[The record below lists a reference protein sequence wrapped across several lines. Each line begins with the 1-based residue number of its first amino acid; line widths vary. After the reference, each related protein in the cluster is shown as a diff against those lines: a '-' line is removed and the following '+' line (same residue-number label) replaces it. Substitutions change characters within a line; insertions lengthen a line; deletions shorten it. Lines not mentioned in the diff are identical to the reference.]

1 MVMNNAKRPTLVI
14 PRVRSIRRFIHSL
27 FAGRSAAIATAF
39 LLLTLVGIADYLTGF
54 RLSFSIFY
62 LLPIIVAGWQVG
74 RSCACLIAVLSVL
87 TLNASDLLA
96 GQRVDPGLLFIWNVL
111 IQLSFYLIVIWL
123 LMRWKTLHDT
133 LEAEVRE
140 RTRDLTAE
148 IAAREQLESK
158 ILTISE
164 REQRRIGCDLHDV
177 LCQHLAATALAAKV
191 LEERIAGP
199 VAIEARQVVTMVES
213 GMTIAR
219 EMARGL
225 TLVLSGNDN
234 LCVALEELATKTRD
248 HFGVE
253 CLLSSGD
260 AQMSLDDF
268 RAIHLY
274 RIAQEAINNAIRH
287 GKAARL
293 IVTLSRVGDRGILT
307 VQDDG
312 SGMPDQ
318 SAAFSGMGLRI
329 MRHRARMLRG
339 QLDIHEEAARG
350 VTISCS
356 FPLNAELPSAS
367 DGIK

>member
-1 MVMNNAKRPTLVI
+1 MNS
-14 PRVRSIRRFIHSL
+14 VRLTKGAEIRRFIRSL
-27 FAGRSAAIATAF
+27 FAARSAAIAAAF
-39 LLLTLVGIADYLTGF
+39 LLLALAGIADYVTGF
-54 RLSFSIFY
+54 SLSFSVFY
-62 LLPIIVAGWQVG
+62 LLPIILAGWRVG
-74 RSCACLIAVLSVL
+74 RRFACFIAILSVL
-87 TLNASDLLA
+87 SLNASDLLA
-96 GQRVDPGLLFIWNVL
+96 GQRVEPGLLLVWNAL
-111 IQLSFYLIVIWL
+111 IQLLFYLIVIWL
-123 LMRWKTLHDT
+123 LMRWKGLHQT
-133 LEAEVRE
+133 LEAGVRE

-148 IAAREQLESK
+148 IAAREELESK

-191 LEERIAGP
+191 LEERIAGSAA
-199 VAIEARQVVTMVES
+199 VEAGHVVRMIEN

-234 LCVALEELATKTRD
+234 LCVALEELVAKTRE
-248 HFGVE
+248 HFGIE

-260 AQMSLDDF
+260 ARLSLDDF

-318 SAAFSGMGLRI
+318 QAPSSGMGLRI
-329 MRHRARMLRG
+329 MRHRSRMLGG
-339 QLDIHEEAARG
+339 QLDIYEEAARG

-356 FPLNAELPSAS
+356 FPVNGELPSAS
-367 DGIK
+367 DDIQ

>member
-1 MVMNNAKRPTLVI
+1 MTNAQRPTLVI

-27 FAGRSAAIATAF
+27 FTARSAAIATA
-39 LLLTLVGIADYLTGF
+39 LLLLALVGIADYVTGF
-54 RLSFSIFY
+54 SLSFSVFY
-62 LLPIIVAGWQVG
+62 LLPIIVAGWRVG
-74 RSCACLIAVLSVL
+74 RSYACFIAVLSVV

-96 GQRVDPGLLFIWNVL
+96 GQKVDSGLLFILNVL
-111 IQLSFYLIVIWL
+111 LQFFFYLIVIWL
-123 LMRWKTLHDT
+123 LMRWKSLHDT
-133 LEAEVRE
+133 LEAGVRE

-191 LEERIAGP
+191 LEERLAGP
-199 VAIEARQVVTMVES
+199 AAVEAGHVVGMIEN

-225 TLVLSGNDN
+225 TLVFPGTDN
-234 LCVALEELATKTRD
+234 LRVALEELAAKTRD

-253 CLLSSGD
+253 CLLSAGD
-260 AQMSLDDF
+260 AQLSLDDF

-287 GKAARL
+287 GKAVRL

-318 SAAFSGMGLRI
+318 CAAFSGMGLRI
-329 MRHRARMLRG
+329 MRHRARMLGG
-339 QLDIHEEAARG
+339 QLDIYEETARG

-356 FPLNAELPSAS
+356 FPINGEMPSAL
-367 DGIK
+367 DVIN

>member
-1 MVMNNAKRPTLVI
+1 MNNAKRPTVVI
-14 PRVRSIRRFIHSL
+14 PVRWIRRFSHSL
-27 FAGRSAAIATAF
+27 FAARSTAIATAF
-39 LLLTLVGIADYLTGF
+39 LLLALVGIADYVTGF
-54 RLSFSIFY
+54 SVSFSVFY
-62 LLPIIVAGWQVG
+62 LLPIIVAGWRVG
-74 RSCACLIAVLSVL
+74 RNYACFIAVLSVF

-96 GQRVDPGLLFIWNVL
+96 GQRFDSRLLFIWNVL
-111 IQLSFYLIVIWL
+111 IQLFFYLIVIWL
-123 LMRWKTLHDT
+123 LMRWKGLHDT
-133 LEAEVRE
+133 LEAGVRE

-199 VAIEARQVVTMVES
+199 AAVEAGHVVRMIEN

-234 LCVALEELATKTRD
+234 LRVALEELAAKTRD

-253 CLLSSGD
+253 CLLSFGD
-260 AQMSLDDF
+260 AQLSLDDF

-287 GKAARL
+287 GKAVRL

-312 SGMPDQ
+312 SGMPEQ
-318 SAAFSGMGLRI
+318 QAAFSGMGLRI
-329 MRHRARMLRG
+329 MRHRARILGG
-339 QLDIHEEAARG
+339 QLDIYEEATSG

-356 FPLNAELPSAS
+356 FPINGELPSAS
-367 DGIK
+367 DGLK

>member
-1 MVMNNAKRPTLVI
+1 M
-14 PRVRSIRRFIHSL
+14 
-27 FAGRSAAIATAF
+27 GRS
-39 LLLTLVGIADYLTGF
+39 Y
-54 RLSFSIFY
+54 
-62 LLPIIVAGWQVG
+62 
-74 RSCACLIAVLSVL
+74 ACFIAVLSVL

-96 GQRVDPGLLFIWNVL
+96 GQRVDSGLLFIWNVL
-111 IQLSFYLIVIWL
+111 IQLFFYLIVIWL
-123 LMRWKTLHDT
+123 LMRWKGLHDT
-133 LEAEVRE
+133 LEAGVRE

-199 VAIEARQVVTMVES
+199 VAVEAGHVVRMIEN

-234 LCVALEELATKTRD
+234 LRVALEELATKTRD

-253 CLLSSGD
+253 CLLRSGD
-260 AQMSLDDF
+260 AQISLDDF

-318 SAAFSGMGLRI
+318 TGCFLWNGAPDHETSG
-329 MRHRARMLRG
+329 A
-339 QLDIHEEAARG
+339 
-350 VTISCS
+350 
-356 FPLNAELPSAS
+356 NAGRPVGYL
-367 DGIK
+367 

>member
-1 MVMNNAKRPTLVI
+1 MNSAKRPTLMN
-14 PRVRSIRRFIHSL
+14 PWVRSIRRFFHSL
-27 FAGRSAAIATAF
+27 FAERSAAIATAF
-39 LLLTLVGIADYLTGF
+39 LLLALVGVADYATGF

-62 LLPIIVAGWQVG
+62 LLPIIVAGWRVG
-74 RSCACLIAVLSVL
+74 RNYACFIAVLSVF

-111 IQLSFYLIVIWL
+111 IQLFFYLIVIWL
-123 LMRWKTLHDT
+123 LMRWKTLHNT
-133 LEAEVRE
+133 LEAQVRE

-148 IAAREQLESK
+148 IAAREQLESN

-199 VAIEARQVVTMVES
+199 AAIEAGQVVRMIEN

-225 TLVLSGNDN
+225 TLILSGDDN
-234 LCVALEELATKTRD
+234 LRVALEELAMKTRD
-248 HFGVE
+248 RFGVE

-260 AQMSLDDF
+260 AQLSLDDF

-293 IVTLSRVGDRGILT
+293 IVTLSRVGDWGILT

-329 MRHRARMLRG
+329 MRHRARMLGG

-356 FPLNAELPSAS
+356 FPINGELPSTF
-367 DGIK
+367 DDIK